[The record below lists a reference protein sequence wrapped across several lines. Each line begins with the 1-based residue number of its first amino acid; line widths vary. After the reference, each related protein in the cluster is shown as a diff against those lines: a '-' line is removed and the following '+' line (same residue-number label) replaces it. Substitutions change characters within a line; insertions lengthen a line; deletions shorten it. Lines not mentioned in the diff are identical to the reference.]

1 MAKCFDNNNKQRIN
15 FQSRSRKES
24 TYLLAFL
31 LISVIEPKI
40 TRDFFIFGRLLIT
53 DFRDQPNGMI

>member
-31 LISVIEPKI
+31 LISVINPNQKLQE
-40 TRDFFIFGRLLIT
+40 TSLYSGDLLLLIFGT
-53 DFRDQPNGMI
+53 NQMV